1 MKNAQIV
8 GPSATPRPAPG
19 ETTTSADLPAPA
31 AQRHAT
37 RQIAVTIVADV
48 KRRRLAA
55 LKRTLET
62 IGADPASNAIVPFA
76 ALPRT
81 HFARLVVLDATEGPA
96 GEVFEPQLVYLADVD
111 EPPDAE
117 SALGRCLEELVDV
130 AGAGAGLDRVFGA
143 CVGYPAPSRAT
154 RARRLAFLREHS
166 VDPAAAYVNTVGRS
180 VRQIRQED
188 QLRVAI
194 CDFLEQHGAALGELG
209 CEEVRCAIQDFV
221 GARAELAWALAAPP
235 SPGLT
240 DRVRDVARLIALPAG
255 LLALSPAL
263 LPALV
268 PFALALRREEA
279 RDPAPHVAPSREH
292 VLQLAEQEDH
302 GPQNQFNA
310 VSSDGVGFVKP
321 GIVRRVTAEVV
332 LRGIDYAARHVYN
345 HANLGG
351 VKTIHTARWVFLDD
365 GRRRMIFASNYDGSL
380 EAYNDDFVDKVWWGL
395 NAVFS
400 NGTGFPATRW
410 LFFGGARQEQP
421 FKDYLRGRQVPS
433 QVWYSSYPGLTT
445 LNIENN
451 ARIRAGLRGDMSGE
465 EVEQWLRRI

>member
-8 GPSATPRPAPG
+8 GPSATRRPAPG
-19 ETTTSADLPAPA
+19 KTTASADLPAPA
-31 AQRHAT
+31 AERRAA
-37 RQIAVTIVADV
+37 RQIAITIVADI

-62 IGADPASNAIVPFA
+62 IGADPANNAIVPFA

-81 HFARLVVLDATEGPA
+81 HFARLVALDATEGPA

-130 AGAGAGLDRVFGA
+130 AGAGLDRVFGA

-154 RARRLAFLREHS
+154 PAGRLAFLREHS

-194 CDFLEQHGAALGELG
+194 CGFLDERRAALCELG
-209 CEEVRCAIQDFV
+209 AVELRCAIQDFV
-221 GARAELAWALAAPP
+221 AARAELAWALSAPP

-240 DRVRDVARLIALPAG
+240 DRVRDVAGLIALPAG
-255 LLALSPAL
+255 LLALSPVL

-279 RDPAPHVAPSREH
+279 SDPAPHVVPSRDH
-292 VLQLAEQEDH
+292 VLRLAEQEDH

-310 VSSDGVGFVKP
+310 VASDGVGFVKP

-332 LRGIDYAARHVYN
+332 LRGIDYAARHIYD